1 MLQLIRGTRRRR
13 KAGST
18 KQLGQ
23 LQLFATGNQNTE
35 ITEKKIEPKVPD
47 ASNRGSGPA
56 PALLPF
62 YLSEMKPLSEMSSGR
77 RD

>member
-1 MLQLIRGTRRRR
+1 MLQLIRGTRRRSR

-23 LQLFATGNQNTE
+23 LQLFATGNQNSE
-35 ITEKKIEPKVPD
+35 ITEKTGTKRTD
-47 ASNRGSGPA
+47 ASNRGSGSA

-62 YLSEMKPLSEMSSGR
+62 YLSGMKPLSEMSSGR